1 MFADTVPRDKKRD
14 ERVGLFPD
22 EGPRDC
28 EAQISQKGAL
38 PQKST
43 CRA

>member
-1 MFADTVPRDKKRD
+1 MFADAVFRDKQRD

-28 EAQISQKGAL
+28 EAQMPQKGAL